1 MVGESGEHH
10 RLAGRTRHAVVL
22 AVGAV
27 EESAGGHTAV
37 LLPQVLTALN
47 IQAGGTY
54 MDATYGR
61 GGHAGAILEKLI
73 ANGRLISLDR
83 DPEAVAAARA
93 RFSADPRFSIFLAP
107 FSALAAV
114 ADQVRPGLK
123 LDGIL
128 FDLGVSS
135 PQIDDASRGFSFMQ
149 DGPLDMRMTAGE
161 GMSAADVVNGAPL
174 EELIRIFREFGEERM
189 APRIARAIVA
199 DRQAKPFERTLQLAE
214 MIARVARSTERHKH
228 PATRVFQALRIYV
241 NGELKELETALDAA
255 LERLAPHGRLAV
267 ISFHSLE
274 DRMVKLCM
282 RSPSCASSVKPK
294 KPTTTKSPS
303 IRARAARTCASPNVS
318 IKELQHEISPLA
330 AAHFAG
336 VMVGRIGV
344 RRAGDL
350 RAPQGARYVRAARET
365 QRRTRLARHRVGPLA
380 ARAKLLVLAR
390 LRRTRGQLQI
400 ADEHPADSRCEDR
413 PPVKLR
419 PGENQRPAKSY
430 RWRSAVVLGL
440 VVLGA
445 IGLAARAVELQLLDH
460 GFLAKQGD
468 DRSMRVV
475 KIAAHRG
482 AITDRN
488 GEPLAVST
496 PVDSVWVNPQELNEN
511 IDQLPKLS
519 KALKE
524 DQ

>member
-1 MVGESGEHH
+1 MAGESGEHH
-10 RLAGRTRHAVVL
+10 RLAARTRHVVVL

-27 EESAGGHTAV
+27 EEIAGVHTAV
-37 LLPQVLTALN
+37 LLPQVLAALN

-174 EELIRIFREFGEERM
+174 EDLIRIFREFGEERF

-199 DRQAKPFERTLQLAE
+199 DRQKKPFDRTLELAE
-214 MIARVARSTERHKH
+214 MISRVARSSERHKH

-241 NGELKELETALDAA
+241 NGELKQLEMGLDEALK
-255 LERLAPHGRLAV
+255 RLAPHGRLAV

-274 DRMVKLCM
+274 DRMVKQFM
-282 RSPSCASSVKPK
+282 RRHSLADPMYAGLPDIPPSARPVLKLVGKAVQADEIETSLNP
-294 KPTTTKSPS
+294 
-303 IRARAARTCASPNVS
+303 RALSAR
-318 IKELQHEISPLA
+318 L
-330 AAHFAG
+330 
-336 VMVGRIGV
+336 RI
-344 RRAGDL
+344 A
-350 RAPQGARYVRAARET
+350 E
-365 QRRTRLARHRVGPLA
+365 RLARDKA
-380 ARAKLLVLAR
+380 A
-390 LRRTRGQLQI
+390 
-400 ADEHPADSRCEDR
+400 
-413 PPVKLR
+413 
-419 PGENQRPAKSY
+419 
-430 RWRSAVVLGL
+430 
-440 VVLGA
+440 
-445 IGLAARAVELQLLDH
+445 
-460 GFLAKQGD
+460 
-468 DRSMRVV
+468 
-475 KIAAHRG
+475 
-482 AITDRN
+482 
-488 GEPLAVST
+488 
-496 PVDSVWVNPQELNEN
+496 
-511 IDQLPKLS
+511 
-519 KALKE
+519 
-524 DQ
+524 